1 MIQFFGVAIWAWIV
15 LIISLVMNI
24 LSFGAMRSVR
34 RRAERLGM
42 PVSGKDKLGVITL
55 LWGKNVWM
63 KYSPTV
69 DSNTVEIE
77 LDKKKGIK
85 GVWSVEDLVTR
96 PVKGLYGMSAALLT
110 YDTAHALDPRVDN
123 ELALIE
129 NAEAPDEVKK
139 HLMGLIQKL
148 YQLVR
153 DESIYESTL
162 KQLEKGNMEGTSE
175 YREITEKLLKVRKE
189 REKVEAEL
197 TKYPIVS
204 KLKKGEA
211 FVFTGE
217 DGTAY
222 IVRQV
227 NIDRLKRF
235 ARALNPVTLWA
246 SIKSYYE
253 TLKGDKGDFYKMVMS
268 IAVLLVVAGIVIAI
282 ILAARGNG
290 INAQELAKALH
301 SAAQPATHNVTK
313 VVVG

>member
-1 MIQFFGVAIWAWIV
+1 M
-15 LIISLVMNI
+15 
-24 LSFGAMRSVR
+24 
-34 RRAERLGM
+34 
-42 PVSGKDKLGVITL
+42 
-55 LWGKNVWM
+55 
-63 KYSPTV
+63 
-69 DSNTVEIE
+69 
-77 LDKKKGIK
+77 
-85 GVWSVEDLVTR
+85 
-96 PVKGLYGMSAALLT
+96 
-110 YDTAHALDPRVDN
+110 
-123 ELALIE
+123 
-129 NAEAPDEVKK
+129 
-139 HLMGLIQKL
+139 
-148 YQLVR
+148 R

-162 KQLEKGNMEGTSE
+162 KQFEKENMVGTSE
-175 YREITEKLLKVRKE
+175 YREITEKLLKVRRE

-197 TKYPIVS
+197 TRYPIIS

-227 NIDRLKRF
+227 NIDRLKRV

-301 SAAQPATHNVTK
+301 AASQQQAHNVTK